1 MKVDKTHLYAQ
12 NAKVYDERL
21 VNRHVYMYMLPAYK
35 ISAYRTEVTF
45 SERRSHFRAKQKAR
59 FRKKKV
65 QNRKPAASFGLT
77 S

>member
-45 SERRSHFRAKQKAR
+45 SESSRVFVLNKRHGSE
-59 FRKKKV
+59 KKSPK
-65 QNRKPAASFGLT
+65 
-77 S
+77 